1 MIGILSFLLIIL
13 VTIVINQIAASLL
26 EKTGVKRERATLE
39 ALSAWTTCGFTT
51 AESEGMVS
59 QPVRRHIIMSLMFFG
74 HTGLAA
80 AGATLILG
88 FIKQDEAH
96 NHLSVKLPLLLVGLT
111 LLGIMKN
118 SNWLSTLTTA
128 VSPAILKYLNRK
140 EHTDQIRELSPLP
153 AGYILA
159 EIFIQEENA
168 ACGTLLADLPFDRY
182 HLKLLGLI
190 DPNDNF
196 IRDKNFPEI
205 LQENYKL
212 VTFGLSQDIEEFRQ
226 AISSTV
232 SDD

>member
-1 MIGILSFLLIIL
+1 MLGILSFLLIIL
-13 VTIVINQIAASLL
+13 VTIVINQVAAGLL

-88 FIKQDEAH
+88 FIKQGEAH
-96 NHLSVKLPLLLVGLT
+96 NHLSVKLPILLVGLI

-118 SNWLSTLTTA
+118 SSWLSALTSA

-140 EHTDQIRELSPLP
+140 EHTDQIRELSRLP

-159 EIFIQEENA
+159 EIFIQKGNA
-168 ACGTLLADLPFDRY
+168 ACDTPLADLPFRLH
-182 HLKLLGLI
+182 HLRLLGLI
-190 DPNDNF
+190 DPDDNF
-196 IRDKNFPEI
+196 ILDKNFPEV

-212 VTFGLSQDIEEFRQ
+212 VTYGLNQDIEEFRQ
-226 AISSTV
+226 TISSTV